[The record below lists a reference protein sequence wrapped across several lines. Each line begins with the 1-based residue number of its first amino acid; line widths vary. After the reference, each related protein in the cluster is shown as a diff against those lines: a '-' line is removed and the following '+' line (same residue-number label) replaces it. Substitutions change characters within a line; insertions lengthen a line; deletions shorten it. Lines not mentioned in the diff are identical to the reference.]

1 MAKEKTKKAA
11 KAEDFK
17 GKSADELNAMLLDL
31 RKNQMNQ
38 RFQRAGGTLE
48 NTSEM
53 RKTRRNIARV
63 KTFLSQ
69 ADQASGKNAEKKTTK
84 KTAFKAAKKTA

>member
-1 MAKEKTKKAA
+1 MAKEKANKAA

-31 RKNQMNQ
+31 RKNQMNL
-38 RFQRAGGTLE
+38 RFQRAGGALE

-53 RKTRRNIARV
+53 RKVRRNIARV

-69 ADQASGKNAEKKTTK
+69 ADDASGQKAQKKTTK
-84 KTAFKAAKKTA
+84 TASKAAKKTA